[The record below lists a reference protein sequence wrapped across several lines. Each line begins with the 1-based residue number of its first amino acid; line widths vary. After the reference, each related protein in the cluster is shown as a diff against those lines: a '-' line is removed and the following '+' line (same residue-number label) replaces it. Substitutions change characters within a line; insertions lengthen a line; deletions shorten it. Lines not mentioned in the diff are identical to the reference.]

1 MRDVLARP
9 RIVERHG
16 WSPEERLLFIAAFD
30 ESAIVVTPD
39 AELRVVDEDP
49 DDDRV
54 LEAAITGGVDY
65 IVSGDHH
72 LVDLGEHAGIPIVT
86 PARFVA
92 ALTVGL
98 SIEAV
103 MWHDATARRSGARTA
118 IQGQAACRIE
128 CSPCSA
134 PHRSVADPR

>member
-1 MRDVLARP
+1 MRAVLDTNVLVSAVLSRAGAPGAILRAWREDRFQLITSAPLLDELRDVLARP

-16 WSPEERLLFIAAFD
+16 WSPEERLLFIVAFD

-39 AELRVVDEDP
+39 DELRVVDEDP

-72 LVDLGEHAGIPIVT
+72 LLDLGEHAGIPIVT

-92 ALTVGL
+92 ALTVG
-98 SIEAV
+98 
-103 MWHDATARRSGARTA
+103 
-118 IQGQAACRIE
+118 
-128 CSPCSA
+128 
-134 PHRSVADPR
+134 

>member
-1 MRDVLARP
+1 MRAVLDTNVLVSAVLSRAGAPGAILRAWREDRFQLITSAPLLDELRDVLARP

-72 LVDLGEHAGIPIVT
+72 LLDLGEHAGIPIVT

-92 ALTVGL
+92 ALAVG
-98 SIEAV
+98 
-103 MWHDATARRSGARTA
+103 
-118 IQGQAACRIE
+118 
-128 CSPCSA
+128 
-134 PHRSVADPR
+134 